1 MKRFQFNV
9 RIRHDV
15 AELIRVEAE
24 RRGIGPG
31 LLLEELATN
40 YRSETRPGL
49 WMELD
54 PGVEAG
60 LRAVAAATG
69 RSPEELL
76 NRLLGTSI
84 KDMLEDLV
92 DDLVTAD
99 GLLEET
105 VRLDPGPPLPQRA
118 DDAAFLPH
126 GERRSKPR
134 RASLTDAQRAEL
146 AGAPSE
152 MPRSGDALRR
162 WREGLGLSK
171 AELGRHCAVSSVA
184 VGLWENKAEL
194 PAPILLKLLPGYRSL
209 T

>member
-9 RIRHDV
+9 RIRQDV

-60 LRAVAAATG
+60 LKAVAAATG

-76 NRLLGTSI
+76 NRLLGTQV
-84 KDMLEDLV
+84 KTMLEELV

-99 GLLEET
+99 ALLEQT
-105 VRLDPGPPLPQRA
+105 VRLEPGPAVPQRV

-126 GERRSKPR
+126 GERRSRPR
-134 RASLTDAQRAEL
+134 RAILDDAQRAEL
-146 AGAPSE
+146 ASAPAE
-152 MPRSGDALRR
+152 MPRSGETLRR

-171 AELGRHCAVSSVA
+171 AELGRHCGVSSVA
-184 VGLWENKAEL
+184 VGLWENKGEL
-194 PAPILLKLLPGYRSL
+194 PAPILLKLLPGYRTL

>member
-1 MKRFQFNV
+1 MKRSQFNV
-9 RIRHDV
+9 RIRQDV
-15 AELIRVEAE
+15 AELLRVEAE

-49 WMELD
+49 WLELE

-60 LRAVAAATG
+60 LRGVAAATG
-69 RSPEELL
+69 RTTEELL
-76 NRLLGTSI
+76 NRLLGTAV

-105 VRLDPGPPLPQRA
+105 LRLEPGPALPQRA
-118 DDAAFLPH
+118 DDAAFLPQ
-126 GERRSKPR
+126 GERRSRPR
-134 RASLTDAQRAEL
+134 RATLTDAQRAEL
-146 AGAPSE
+146 SAAPAE
-152 MPRSGDALRR
+152 MPRSGETLRR

-171 AELGRHCAVSSVA
+171 ADLGRRCDVSSVA
-184 VGLWENKAEL
+184 VSLWENKGEL

>member
-1 MKRFQFNV
+1 VKRFQFNV
-9 RIRHDV
+9 RIRQDV
-15 AELIRVEAE
+15 AELIRDEAE

-49 WMELD
+49 WLELD
-54 PGVEAG
+54 PSVEAG

-69 RSPEELL
+69 RSPEDLL
-76 NRLLGTSI
+76 DRLLGTAV
-84 KDMLEDLV
+84 KDLLEGLV

-105 VRLDPGPPLPQRA
+105 VRLDPGPALPKRA
-118 DDAAFLPH
+118 DDAAFLPR
-126 GERRSKPR
+126 GERRKRPR
-134 RASLTDAQRAEL
+134 RANLTEEQRATL
-146 AGAPSE
+146 AAAPSE
-152 MPRSGDALRR
+152 MPRSGDALRG

-171 AELGRHCAVSSVA
+171 ADLGRRCGVSSVA
-184 VGLWENKAEL
+184 VGLWEAKSEL
-194 PAPILLKLLPGYRSL
+194 PAPILLKLLAGYRSL

>member
-9 RIRHDV
+9 RIRQDV
-15 AELIRVEAE
+15 AELLRIEAE

-49 WMELD
+49 WLELE

-60 LRAVAAATG
+60 LRAVAAATE

-76 NRLLGTSI
+76 NRLLGSSVRA
-84 KDMLEDLV
+84 MLEELV

-99 GLLEET
+99 DLLEQT
-105 VRLDPGPPLPQRA
+105 VRLDSGPALPQRV
-118 DDAAFLPH
+118 DDVAFLPR
-126 GERRSKPR
+126 GERRSRAR
-134 RASLTDAQRAEL
+134 RATLTDEQRDAL
-146 AGAPSE
+146 SGAPTN

-171 AELGRHCAVSSVA
+171 AELGRSCDVSSVA
-184 VGLWENKAEL
+184 IGLWENKSEL
-194 PAPILLKLLPGYRSL
+194 PAPILLKLLPGYQSL